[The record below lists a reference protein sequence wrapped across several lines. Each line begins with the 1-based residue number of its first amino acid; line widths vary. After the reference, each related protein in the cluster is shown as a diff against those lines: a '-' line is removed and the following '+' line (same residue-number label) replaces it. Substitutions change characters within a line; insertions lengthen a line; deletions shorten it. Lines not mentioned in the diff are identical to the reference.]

1 MIALSLVG
9 FVPSSSHP
17 PINSQQWNS
26 QQWRTEV
33 GLTNAE
39 LHGRRHFFFL
49 ESVYILV

>member
-9 FVPSSSHP
+9 FVPSSSYP
-17 PINSQQWNS
+17 PINS